1 MTAGAKEV
9 LMAWLLQWNQDY
21 EGKWHLSHY
30 WLSTRP
36 PPHRSALAP
45 RCGVLCCAVLCCAV
59 LCCAVLCCAVLCCAV
74 LCCAVLCCAVLSS
87 LGIQPPALAES
98 GVVQKAAAREKS
110 LLVQAA
116 LSLDHLTLQNN
127 IKTLHGYFIT
137 RACMRYKFE

>member
-1 MTAGAKEV
+1 MKANGTLVIIGSAPA
-9 LMAWLLQWNQDY
+9 
-21 EGKWHLSHY
+21 
-30 WLSTRP
+30 RP
-36 PPHRSALAP
+36 LTGLPLHR
-45 RCGVLCCAVLCCAV
+45 GVVCCAVLCCV
-59 LCCAVLCCAVLCCAV
+59 VLCCAVLCCAV